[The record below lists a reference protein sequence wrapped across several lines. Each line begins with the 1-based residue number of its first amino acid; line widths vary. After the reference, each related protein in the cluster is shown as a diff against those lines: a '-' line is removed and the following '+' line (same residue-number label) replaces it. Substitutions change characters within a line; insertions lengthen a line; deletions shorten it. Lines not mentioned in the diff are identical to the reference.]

1 MGACDVIL
9 VTWAK
14 CLILIGSQPFLLH
27 SDWSGPSGALFTT
40 LSNPSKTSPKCIH
53 NSTVHNEALTCVL

>member
-14 CLILIGSQPFLLH
+14 CLILIGSQPFLLR
-27 SDWSGPSGALFTT
+27 SDWSGPSVAYITT
-40 LSNPSKTSPKCIH
+40 DGLSRQTEDRDKCLE
-53 NSTVHNEALTCVL
+53 SERKV